1 MITKDE
7 YDAKIKNLMKKWK
20 NKHKTQSKSDKFVF
34 IDDGIIDSKKWF
46 SNDPKFKCKK
56 ILFLLKE
63 AYGGNKS
70 WSLTKSLRNKDD
82 DPIKERVWQRVV
94 QWTYAI
100 VNTDS
105 QSICKFDLNDIDEH
119 FYDYLDNIAIV
130 NVKKSNGKPKS
141 DMKEILAYSKN
152 DTELLA
158 EEIRLIEPDIIVC
171 CYTFEALQ
179 NVFNLNSIE
188 NSCNY
193 RDDDNWFYI
202 TNEIS
207 NKNQIILNFYH
218 PSYYSVKDLLLY
230 YSVAGIYQQALL
242 SIEGK

>member
-20 NKHKTQSKSDKFVF
+20 IKHKTQSKSDNFVF

-46 SNDPKFKCKK
+46 STDPKFKGKK

-63 AYGGNKS
+63 AYKGDIS
-70 WSLTKSLRNKDD
+70 WSLTESLRNKVDN
-82 DPIKERVWQRVV
+82 PKKERVWQRVV

-105 QSICKFDLNDIDEH
+105 QSICKFDLNDIDKN
-119 FYDYLDNIAIV
+119 FYDYLDNIALV

-141 DMKEILAYSKN
+141 DMKEIIDCSIK
-152 DTELLA
+152 DKELLA
-158 EEIRLIEPDIIVC
+158 EEIRLIDPDIIVC

-179 NVFNLNSIE
+179 NVFNLKE

-193 RDDDNWFYI
+193 RDDKNWFYI

-207 NKNQIILNFYH
+207 NKNLIILDFYH

-230 YSVAGIYQQALL
+230 YSLAGIYQQALL